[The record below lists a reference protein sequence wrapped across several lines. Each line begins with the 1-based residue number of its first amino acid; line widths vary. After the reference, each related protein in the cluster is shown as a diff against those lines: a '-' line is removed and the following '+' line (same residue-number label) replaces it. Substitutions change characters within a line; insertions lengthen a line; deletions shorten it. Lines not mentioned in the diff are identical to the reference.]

1 MRCLVTGGGTGGH
14 IYPAV
19 AVAKEVREILPRA
32 SVLYVGTGTGMESS
46 LVPKEGLDFEAIRS
60 SGIVGKSPLMAVKG
74 IYNAA
79 LGMGDARRILKSFR
93 PDVVLGT
100 GGYVSGPVVLAARLM
115 GIPCAIQEQNAVP
128 GKTNLALS
136 KRVDKIFAAWE
147 YSLKYFPRK
156 ARVKVTGNPVK
167 ASLFTAS
174 KVAGRTFFGLDNKPT
189 LLVLGGSRGAQ
200 TLVEATIEIA
210 GSGISDVQVLLI
222 TGRAYYEKAV
232 AAVGAEPEN
241 GIEGAKTGNIIIRP
255 YVYKMEMAYKACDLV
270 LGRAGGMTLAEIT
283 ALGLPS
289 IIVPSPNVVGN
300 HQEYNARALEEAG
313 AAVVIREGP
322 SVVQG
327 IRDALF
333 RLIGHS
339 EELGRMSEASKKI
352 GRPDAAR
359 DIARELIALARR

>member
-19 AVAKEVREILPRA
+19 AVAKEVQEILPRA
-32 SVLYVGTGTGMESS
+32 GVLYVGTKTGMESS
-46 LVPKEGLDFEAIRS
+46 LVPKEGLNFETVRS
-60 SGIVGKSPLMAVKG
+60 SGIVGKSLFTAIKG
-74 IYNAA
+74 VYNAV
-79 LGMGDARRILKSFR
+79 LGMGDARRILKCFR

-100 GGYVSGPVVLAARLM
+100 GGYVSGPVVLAAKLM

-136 KRVDKIFAAWE
+136 KKVDKIFAAWE
-147 YSLKYFPRK
+147 YSLKYFPKRSK
-156 ARVKVTGNPVK
+156 VKVTGNPVK
-167 ASLFTAS
+167 GSLFTGS
-174 KVAGRTFFGLDNKPT
+174 KAEGRTFFGLDDKPT

-200 TLVEATIEIA
+200 ALVEAIAEIA
-210 GSGISDVQVLLI
+210 GQGINDVQVLLI
-222 TGRAYYEKAV
+222 TGRAYYKKAV
-232 AAVGAEPEN
+232 AALGAEPED

-255 YVYKMEMAYKACDLV
+255 YVYKMEMAYNACDLV

-283 ALGLPS
+283 GLGLPS
-289 IIVPSPNVVGN
+289 IIVPSPNVAGN

-327 IRDALF
+327 IRDVLF

-339 EELGRMSEASKKI
+339 EELRRMSEASKKI
-352 GRPDAAR
+352 GRPDASR
-359 DIARELIALARR
+359 DIARELVALARR